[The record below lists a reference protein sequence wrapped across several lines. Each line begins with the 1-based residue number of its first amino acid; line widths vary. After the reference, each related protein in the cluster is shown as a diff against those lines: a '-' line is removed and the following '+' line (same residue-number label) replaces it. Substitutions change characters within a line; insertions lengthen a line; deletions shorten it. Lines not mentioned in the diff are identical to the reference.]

1 MGLSLDLENV
11 TQKAQSHCFTS
22 SHSLV
27 EKGDKDP
34 ELSRVQKSNQW
45 QDKEQKEKQLDSSF
59 RSPEALALGLVFR
72 R

>member
-34 ELSRVQKSNQW
+34 ELSSVQKRNQW
-45 QDKEQKEKQLDSSF
+45 QDETKSKKKNN
-59 RSPEALALGLVFR
+59 
-72 R
+72 